1 VPLITCKKCGEK
13 FPFLIIMATSLAA
26 FYLQTPVGH
35 VESGLRTF
43 DNTYRL
49 KEDELTELLV
59 NNRDISV
66 YLDGLKN
73 NE

>member
-1 VPLITCKKCGEK
+1 MEK
-13 FPFLIIMATSLAA
+13 SFRFLIIMATSLAA
-26 FYLQTPVGH
+26 FYLHTPVGH
-35 VESGLRTF
+35 VEPELRTF

-49 KEDELTELLV
+49 KEGEITELLV